1 MEVSIDVHLRIISI
15 QVSDGIIEMTKSH
28 ETPLIKKRW

>member
-28 ETPLIKKRW
+28 ETLLIKKRW

>member
-1 MEVSIDVHLRIISI
+1 MEVSIDVDLRIISI
-15 QVSDGIIEMTKSH
+15 QVSGGITEMTKSH